1 LVVGFTLAGAAVA
14 TALTRSGTAVRWFA
28 DVGTV
33 LALIAEIKIWVR
45 ANRTALAVGDAY
57 ACCTS
62 SRSLRLESSLPAMLS
77 AENGHAHSPA
87 RFLTPS

>member
-1 LVVGFTLAGAAVA
+1 MVVGFTLAVAAVA
-14 TALTRSGTAVRWFA
+14 TTLTRSGTAVRWFA

-33 LALIAEIKIWVR
+33 VALIGAAKIWVS

-62 SRSLRLESSLPAMLS
+62 SRSLRLESPLPAMLS
-77 AENGHAHSPA
+77 VENGHVHSPA